1 MIKPFFRASN
11 LAATVLVA
19 TLGLSACGG
28 GNDAG
33 SSTDSA
39 GWASVTALKTN
50 DTAVGTGATAVGGS
64 VLTVN
69 YTGWLYDQKA
79 ADLRGAK
86 FESTV
91 GGKPFGFTLG
101 VTSVIQGWQLGIL
114 GMKAGGKRTLII
126 PASMAYGTA
135 GAGNVIPPNAALVF
149 DVELL
154 TVK

>member
-1 MIKPFFRASN
+1 MIKPFLRTSN
-11 LAATVLVA
+11 LATVVLVA

-28 GNDAG
+28 GNDTG
-33 SSTDSA
+33 STTDSS
-39 GWASVTALKTN
+39 GWASVTALKTT
-50 DTAVGTGATAVGGS
+50 DTVVGTGATAVGGS
-64 VLTVN
+64 VLTVH

-86 FESTV
+86 FDSSV
-91 GGKPFGFTLG
+91 GGNPFGFTLG
-101 VTSVIQGWQLGIL
+101 VSSVIQGWQLGIL

-126 PASMAYGTA
+126 PASMAYGSA
-135 GAGNVIPPNAALVF
+135 GASNVIPPNAALVF